1 MRHTVLSRQLPIPLY
16 RATPDGQEADNDDH
30 VAKYAVISSSAITAH
45 RLSFF
50 SLCISL
56 PLSWSGAG
64 SDLYGCYPVNTD
76 KKPTFLIGLTL
87 SFVWVTLSDVS
98 LGAGVISNPTFAT
111 AYNTSSGALIL
122 GGFGKFCGVIVA
134 LGVISNN
141 IPGTYATA
149 LRCQV
154 LGRFGKAIPI
164 YLWVCVIVAI
174 YFVCAIAGRN
184 DLFNI
189 FEKFLALM
197 GYWLLIFVSIV
208 LEEQLVFE

>member
-1 MRHTVLSRQLPIPLY
+1 MRHTILSRHLPIPLY

-56 PLSWSGAG
+56 PLSWSSAG

-87 SFVWVTLSDVS
+87 SFVWVTLMGVS
-98 LGAGVISNPTFAT
+98 LGAGVISNPAFAT
-111 AYNTSSGALIL
+111 AYNTSSGTLIL

-149 LRCQV
+149 PRYQV
-154 LGRFGKAIPI
+154 LGRFGKAIPVFGFASSSPFTSSV
-164 YLWVCVIVAI
+164 LSLAAI
-174 YFVCAIAGRN
+174 ISSTFSRN
-184 DLFNI
+184 SSLSWATGFWSSSP
-189 FEKFLALM
+189 L
-197 GYWLLIFVSIV
+197 YWRSN
-208 LEEQLVFE
+208 